1 MQKEFSNNKLYLEY
15 DDSLSDVSIKA
26 AKLFE
31 HQLNSWQLASDG
43 YKSLSVVQKKQFYFD
58 NFSIE
63 AHFNPGRIISS
74 SAKVD
79 SKSIQERPCFL
90 CTNNL
95 PVEQKAVKIINN
107 YFLLVNPFPIFHK
120 HFTIPSVNHIP
131 QVIKSEIENLLV
143 ISSMLGKEYSVFYNG
158 PRCGASAP
166 DHIHFQAGNF
176 GFMKIDSEFEKI
188 SKMYGKIVYENAELV
203 TSAVNDS
210 LRNFIAIESGNILML
225 KNEFDRVYEIL
236 KTGQSNDEPM
246 MNIICSFNN
255 SWRLLVFPRSKH
267 RPSYF
272 FEEGQNK
279 ILISPA
285 AVDLGGV
292 LIFPREEDFERITKE
307 LVIDIFN
314 QVTFSDEEF
323 NYLSDKIKTGKK

>member
-31 HQLNSWQLASDG
+31 HQLNNWQLASDG

-63 AHFNPGRIISS
+63 AHFNPVRIISS

-79 SKSIQERPCFL
+79 SKSIRERPCFL